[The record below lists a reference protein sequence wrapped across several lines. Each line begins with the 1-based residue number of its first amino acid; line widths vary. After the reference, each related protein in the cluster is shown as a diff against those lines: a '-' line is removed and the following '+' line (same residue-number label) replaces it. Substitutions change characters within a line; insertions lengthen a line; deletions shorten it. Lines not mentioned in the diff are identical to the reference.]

1 MAISKKFTDLV
12 AKVCGSNVGELLRQI
27 GEQATRHAYS
37 GNDASYAQY
46 ALDTLPDAWRN
57 PLATWFRARG
67 LIVAQKAIGSSRFVV
82 GETDDAGVF
91 KCVKTARKRDKA
103 FEEAAT
109 LPVLQTEVQSVRAAP
124 KAKELKGSVQTRA
137 ENAAAKAIRALK
149 KVDPEAAAV
158 LNDKLAQPAAVEV
171 HNAIVVDDEV
181 ITLTDLEVQA
191 LSAYLTELR
200 LEAKMRKAA

>member
-27 GEQATRHAYS
+27 GEQATKHAYS

-67 LIVAQKAIGSSRFVV
+67 LLVAQKAVGSSRFVV

-91 KCVKTARKRDKA
+91 KCVKTVRRRDKA
-103 FEEAAT
+103 FDEASCV
-109 LPVLQTEVQSVRAAP
+109 PVLHTQSQSVRGEP

-158 LNDKLAQPAAVEV
+158 LNNKLAQPAAVEV
-171 HNAIVVDDEV
+171 HNAIVVEDT
-181 ITLTDLEVQA
+181 ITTLSASEAEA
-191 LSAYLTELR
+191 LSAYLLQLR
-200 LEAKMRKAA
+200 MEARKAA

>member
-1 MAISKKFTDLV
+1 MAISKKFTELV
-12 AKVCGSNVGELLRQI
+12 SKVVGSNVGELLRQI
-27 GEQATRHAYS
+27 GEQATKHAYS

-67 LIVAQKAIGSSRFVV
+67 LIVAQKAVGSSRFVV

-124 KAKELKGSVQTRA
+124 KAKELTGSVQTRA

-149 KVDPEAAAV
+149 KVDPEAAAA

-181 ITLTDLEVQA
+181 ITLTDLEVHA
-191 LSAYLTELR
+191 LSAYLTEMR

>member
-1 MAISKKFTDLV
+1 MAISKKFQDLV
-12 AKVCGSNVGELLRQI
+12 QKVVGSNVGELLRQI
-27 GEQATRHAYS
+27 GEQATKHAYS

-67 LIVAQKAIGSSRFVV
+67 LIVSQKAVGSSRFVV

-91 KCVKTARKRDKA
+91 KCVKSARRRDKA
-103 FEEAAT
+103 FQEAAT
-109 LPVLQTEVQSVRAAP
+109 TLVIDTESQSVRREKKVRKP
-124 KAKELKGSVQTRA
+124 DESMPVQTRA

-158 LNDKLAQPAAVEV
+158 LNDKLTQPAAVEV
-171 HNAIVVDDEV
+171 HNAIVVDDE
-181 ITLTDLEVQA
+181 ITELSASEAEA
-191 LSAYLTELR
+191 LSAYLLQLR
-200 LEAKMRKAA
+200 MEARMAA

>member
-1 MAISKKFTDLV
+1 MAISKKFTELV

-27 GEQATRHAYS
+27 GEQATKHAYS

-67 LIVAQKAIGSSRFVV
+67 LLVAQKAVGSSRFVV

-91 KCVKTARKRDKA
+91 KCVKTVRRRDKA
-103 FEEAAT
+103 FDEASCV
-109 LPVLQTEVQSVRAAP
+109 PVLHTQSQSVRGEP

-158 LNDKLAQPAAVEV
+158 LNNKLAQPAAVEV
-171 HNAIVVDDEV
+171 HNAIVVEDT
-181 ITLTDLEVQA
+181 ITTLSASEAEA
-191 LSAYLTELR
+191 LSAYLLQLR
-200 LEAKMRKAA
+200 MEARKAA

>member
-27 GEQATRHAYS
+27 GEQATKHAYS

-67 LIVAQKAIGSSRFVV
+67 LIVSQKAVGSSRFVV
-82 GETDDAGVF
+82 GETDDAGAF

-103 FEEAAT
+103 FDEAACV
-109 LPVLQTEVQSVRAAP
+109 PVLHTQSQSVRGEP
-124 KAKELKGSVQTRA
+124 KVKELKGSVQTRA
-137 ENAAAKAIRALK
+137 ENAAARAIKALK

-171 HNAIVVDDEV
+171 HNAIVVEDT
-181 ITLTDLEVQA
+181 ITTLSASEAEA
-191 LSAYLTELR
+191 LSAYLLQLR
-200 LEAKMRKAA
+200 MEARKAA

>member
-1 MAISKKFTDLV
+1 MAISKKFADLV

-27 GEQATRHAYS
+27 GEQATKHAYS

-67 LIVAQKAIGSSRFVV
+67 LLVAQKAVGSSRFVV
-82 GETDDAGVF
+82 GETDAAGVF
-91 KCVKTARKRDKA
+91 KCVKTVRRRDKA

-109 LPVLQTEVQSVRAAP
+109 LPVLQTEAQSVRTAP

-149 KVDPEAAAV
+149 KVDPAAAAV

-181 ITLTDLEVQA
+181 ITLTDQEVQA
-191 LSAYLTELR
+191 LSAYLTQLR
-200 LEAKMRKAA
+200 MEARKAA

>member
-27 GEQATRHAYS
+27 GEQATKHAYS

-67 LIVAQKAIGSSRFVV
+67 LIVAQKAVGSSRFIV

-109 LPVLQTEVQSVRAAP
+109 TPVLQTEVQSVRAAP
-124 KAKELKGSVQTRA
+124 KAKELTGSVQTRA
-137 ENAAAKAIRALK
+137 ENAAARAIKALK

-191 LSAYLTELR
+191 LSAYLTEMR

>member
-12 AKVCGSNVGELLRQI
+12 QKVVGSNVGDLLRQI
-27 GEQATRHAYS
+27 GEQATKHAYS

-67 LIVAQKAIGSSRFVV
+67 LIVAQKAVGSSRFVV

-91 KCVKTARKRDKA
+91 KCVKTARKRDRA

-124 KAKELKGSVQTRA
+124 KAKELTGSVQTRA

-158 LNDKLAQPAAVEV
+158 LNDKLARPAAVEV

-191 LSAYLTELR
+191 LSAYLTEMR

>member
-1 MAISKKFTDLV
+1 MAISKKFQDLV
-12 AKVCGSNVGELLRQI
+12 QKVVGSNVGELLRQI
-27 GEQATRHAYS
+27 GEQATKHAYS

-67 LIVAQKAIGSSRFVV
+67 LIVAQKAVGSSRFVV

-91 KCVKTARKRDKA
+91 KAVKSVRRRDKA
-103 FEEAAT
+103 FEEAST
-109 LPVLQTEVQSVRAAP
+109 LPVLQTEAQSVRTAP
-124 KAKELKGSVQTRA
+124 KAKELTGSVQTRA

-158 LNDKLAQPAAVEV
+158 LNDKLAQPTAVEV
-171 HNAIVVDDEV
+171 HNAIVVDDT
-181 ITLTDLEVQA
+181 ITTLSSSEAEA
-191 LSAYLTELR
+191 LSAYLLQLR
-200 LEAKMRKAA
+200 MEARKAA

>member
-91 KCVKTARKRDKA
+91 KCVKTARKRDRA